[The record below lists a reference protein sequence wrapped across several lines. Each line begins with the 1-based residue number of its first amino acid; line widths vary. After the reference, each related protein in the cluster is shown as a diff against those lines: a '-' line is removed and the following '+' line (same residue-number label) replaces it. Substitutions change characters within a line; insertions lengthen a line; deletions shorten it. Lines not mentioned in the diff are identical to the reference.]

1 VVVIATFTVERGL
14 FPFDRLFETRPDA
27 VIELERI
34 VPVGDVT
41 VPYFW
46 ITGGHDL
53 DFQRLVAPHEAVV
66 GLTLVT
72 ESADQALV
80 RITWASE
87 RDALFDALDEAD
99 VTLVSAVGTAEGWS
113 LELRAEERSAI
124 SRFHALC
131 TAAVVPVTLV
141 ELHTLTPNRRPDSV
155 DLTDPQ
161 TDALVLAYERG
172 YYDEPRQVT
181 LTDLATELGIS
192 RQAVSTRLKR
202 GIKRLV
208 EQTLTR

>member
-1 VVVIATFTVERGL
+1 MVVIATFAVERGL
-14 FPFDRLFETRPDA
+14 FPFDRLFEAQPDA

-34 VPVGDVT
+34 IPVGGVT

-46 ITGGHDL
+46 ITGGHGL
-53 DFQRLVAPHEAVV
+53 DFQRLVGPHETVV
-66 GLTLVT
+66 ELTLLT
-72 ESADQALV
+72 EAADQALV
-80 RITWASE
+80 RITWAAE
-87 RDALFDALDEAD
+87 RDALFDALEEAD
-99 VTLVSAVGTAEGWS
+99 VTLVSAVGTVEGWS

-124 SRFHALC
+124 SRFHTLC
-131 TAAVVPVTLV
+131 AAAEVPATLV
-141 ELHTLTPNRRPDSV
+141 ELHTLTPSHRPQGV

-172 YYDEPRQVT
+172 YYDEPRRAT
-181 LTDLATELGIS
+181 LADLATELGIS

-202 GIKRLV
+202 GIRRLV